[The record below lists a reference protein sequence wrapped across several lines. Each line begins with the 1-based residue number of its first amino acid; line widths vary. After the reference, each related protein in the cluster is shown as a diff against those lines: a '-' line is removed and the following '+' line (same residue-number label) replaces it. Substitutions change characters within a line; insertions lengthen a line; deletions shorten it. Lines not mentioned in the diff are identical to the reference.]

1 MSAIINKV
9 GFKSERNS
17 SYGDG
22 LKDTPFKSSKPIKKV
37 ARTFIVDDDE
47 SIEDPTPEKT
57 PSSFNR
63 WHSHSKAKGPSS
75 HLIQEVREMEVKE
88 NIIMQKEAQRKQARE
103 MRLLQ
108 RTQLAVKKSAPSED
122 AVMEVVVL
130 DDASPP
136 SKRPA
141 PTLQEKIFGSDSSD
155 NSDSDPDNQSDCED
169 FDEDLD
175 DEKRRLAA
183 VLLSLSPS
191 LFPYFTLNTV
201 AIFHTAF
208 EWTRKR
214 CWKYVRI

>member
-47 SIEDPTPEKT
+47 SIEDPTPEKM

-108 RTQLAVKKSAPSED
+108 RTQLAGKKSASSED

-183 VLLSLSPS
+183 VLLSLSLSFS
-191 LFPYFTLNTV
+191 LFYTE
-201 AIFHTAF
+201 H
-208 EWTRKR
+208 R
-214 CWKYVRI
+214 CNLPHCV